1 MENSIKSNSI
11 NRGLYLG
18 GLLAAVTVLGYVLNM
33 EMLVKWWLGIL
44 LLIVII
50 VFGIMSVGKAKGI
63 LEGFIS
69 FKQAFSAYFI
79 TVAIGILISVVFNI
93 ILFNFIDP
101 EAAQQLQQ
109 QIIDNTINMMEGFG
123 APADAIAEQ
132 VDKMEAQNQFSVGTQ
147 LMSVAWQLVFQA
159 VIGLIVAAIM
169 KKSNPDA

>member
-18 GLLAAVTVLGYVLNM
+18 GFLVLVTVLGYVLNM
-33 EMLVKWWLGIL
+33 ELLVKWWLGIL
-44 LLIVII
+44 LLLVIVIVGI
-50 VFGIMSVGKAKGI
+50 VSVAKAKDI

-69 FKQAFSAYFI
+69 FKQAFTAYFV
-79 TVAIGILISVVFNI
+79 TVAIGVLISVVFNI
-93 ILFNFIDP
+93 ILFVFIDP

-109 QIIDNTINMMEGFG
+109 QIIDNTVNMMEGFG

-132 VDKMEAQNQFSVGTQ
+132 VDKMESQNQFSLGTQ
-147 LMSVAWQLVFQA
+147 LMSIAWQLLIYA

>member
-18 GLLAAVTVLGYVLNM
+18 GFLVLVTVLGYVLNM
-33 EMLVKWWLGIL
+33 ELLVKWWLGIL
-44 LLIVII
+44 LLLVIVIVGI
-50 VFGIMSVGKAKGI
+50 VSVAKAKDI

-69 FKQAFSAYFI
+69 FKQAFTAYFV
-79 TVAIGILISVVFNI
+79 TVAIGVLISVVFNI
-93 ILFNFIDP
+93 ILFVFIDP
-101 EAAQQLQQ
+101 EAAHQLQQ
-109 QIIDNTINMMEGFG
+109 QIIDNTVNMMEGFG

-132 VDKMEAQNQFSVGTQ
+132 VDKMESQNQFSLGTQ
-147 LMSVAWQLVFQA
+147 LMSIAWQLLIYA